1 MNYDQGEARP
11 ADATAPQD
19 GLDRREFSLMEHLSE
34 LRVRLM
40 RAAAGVLLVS
50 LGTFAVAGELLVLLK
65 RPVESAARALEVVPR
80 FVVISPAEY
89 FIAELKAAVVLG
101 VFLSMPWTLYQ
112 LWLFVAP
119 GLYAKERRYVLT
131 FVWAGAF
138 FFVGGGAFAYF
149 AVFPGMF
156 EFFLRSTLEAGVEM
170 TLSVAEHFSF
180 SLKMLLAF
188 GLVFQAPVIVYV
200 LSMAGVVDP
209 YRLSKHR
216 GIVVVSSFVIG
227 AVLTPPDVLS
237 QTLLALPLIVLFEAG
252 LMAAKLSL
260 RLRRRR
266 GQTGNET

>member
-1 MNYDQGEARP
+1 MNYDRAAENGMPESA
-11 ADATAPQD
+11 ASD

-34 LRVRLM
+34 LRIRLM

-50 LGTFAVAGELLVLLK
+50 LGTFAVAAELLLILK
-65 RPVESAARALEVVPR
+65 RPVEAAARALDVTPR

-138 FFVGGGAFAYF
+138 FFLAGGAFAYF

-156 EFFLRSTLEAGVEM
+156 EFFLRSTLNAGVEM

-188 GLVFQAPVIVYV
+188 GLAIQAPVIVYV
-200 LSMAGVVDP
+200 LSMAGVVD
-209 YRLSKHR
+209 
-216 GIVVVSSFVIG
+216 
-227 AVLTPPDVLS
+227 
-237 QTLLALPLIVLFEAG
+237 
-252 LMAAKLSL
+252 
-260 RLRRRR
+260 
-266 GQTGNET
+266 